1 MITIKKKKQTV
12 AVQDEAI
19 SSQEDPTKYFGALR
33 DALDALPDEHREGA
47 IEALDRAKIAIEQRD
62 FQQKSLMIN
71 KAIDIIEG
79 LRQSLN
85 FEKGGEISVNLDSL
99 YDFMKRH
106 LVASSDTEEQVKAI
120 GDVTALLGDLLE
132 AWKIVA
138 RDVQAKAKM
147 STSNFSA

>member
-1 MITIKKKKQTV
+1 MSFNRNLQQFQK
-12 AVQDEAI
+12 AYQD
-19 SSQEDPTKYFGALR
+19 
-33 DALDALPDEHREGA
+33 DALSTRVLGANPVEIIVLLYEGA

>member
-1 MITIKKKKQTV
+1 MSFDRNLRQFQK
-12 AVQDEAI
+12 AYQD
-19 SSQEDPTKYFGALR
+19 
-33 DALDALPDEHREGA
+33 DALSTRVLGANPVEIIVLLYEGA
-47 IEALDRAKIAIEQRD
+47 IEALERASIAIEQSD

-71 KAIDIIEG
+71 KTLDIIEG

-85 FEKGGEISVNLDSL
+85 FDKGGEISVNLDSL

-106 LVASSDTEEQVKAI
+106 LVSSSDAEEQVKAI
-120 GDVTALLGDLLE
+120 SDVSALLKDLLE

-138 RDVQAKAKM
+138 RDIQAKAKM

>member
-1 MITIKKKKQTV
+1 MSFNRNLQQFQK
-12 AVQDEAI
+12 AYQD
-19 SSQEDPTKYFGALR
+19 
-33 DALDALPDEHREGA
+33 DALSTRVLGANPVEIIVLLYEGA
-47 IEALDRAKIAIEQRD
+47 IEALDRSKVAIEQGD

-71 KAIDIIEG
+71 KALDIIEG

-106 LVASSDTEEQVKAI
+106 LVASSDVEEQIKAVN
-120 GDVTALLGDLLE
+120 DVSALLNDLLE
-132 AWKIVA
+132 AWRIVA
-138 RDVQAKAKM
+138 RDIQAKAKM

>member
-1 MITIKKKKQTV
+1 MSFNRNLQQFQK
-12 AVQDEAI
+12 AYQD
-19 SSQEDPTKYFGALR
+19 
-33 DALDALPDEHREGA
+33 DALSTRVLGANPVEIIVLLYEGA
-47 IEALDRAKIAIEQRD
+47 IEALDRAKIAIEQSD

-132 AWKIVA
+132 AWKTVA
-138 RDVQAKAKM
+138 RDVQSKTRT
-147 STSNFSA
+147 STGNFSA

>member
-1 MITIKKKKQTV
+1 MSLDRNLRQFQK
-12 AVQDEAI
+12 AYQD
-19 SSQEDPTKYFGALR
+19 
-33 DALDALPDEHREGA
+33 DALSTRVLGANPVEIIVLLYEGA
-47 IEALDRAKIAIEQRD
+47 IEALDRAKIAIEQSD

-71 KAIDIIEG
+71 KTLDIIEG

-106 LVASSDTEEQVKAI
+106 LVASSDTEEQLKAI
-120 GDVTALLGDLLE
+120 NDVSALLNDLLE

-138 RDVQAKAKM
+138 RDIQAKTKM

>member
-1 MITIKKKKQTV
+1 MSLDRNLRQFQK
-12 AVQDEAI
+12 AYQD
-19 SSQEDPTKYFGALR
+19 
-33 DALDALPDEHREGA
+33 DALSTRVLGANPVEIIVLLYEGA
-47 IEALDRAKIAIEQRD
+47 IEALDRSKVAIEQGD

-71 KAIDIIEG
+71 KALDIIEG

-106 LVASSDTEEQVKAI
+106 LVASSDVEEQIKAVN
-120 GDVTALLGDLLE
+120 DVSALLNDLLE
-132 AWKIVA
+132 AWRIVA
-138 RDVQAKAKM
+138 RDIQAKAKM